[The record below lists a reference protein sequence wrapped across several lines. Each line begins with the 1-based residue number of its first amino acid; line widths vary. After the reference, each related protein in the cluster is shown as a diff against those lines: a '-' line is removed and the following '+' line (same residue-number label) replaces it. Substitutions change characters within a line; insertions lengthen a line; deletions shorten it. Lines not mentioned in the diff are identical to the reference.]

1 MDGVKKIIIKYF
13 TTITISIIIG
23 MFLGAIS
30 LNVLISYRIDEYH
43 KEITYL
49 KGTIEEKDIKLE
61 KLEESINNRRFI
73 LKAIEVELIY
83 DGEDEED
90 EIDKVTLEKN
100 IKSKYSNLIGKEVKT
115 IDIDLVQEV
124 IHKRIMKLDNNE
136 YQLMVKKIV
145 LTDVL
150 KLWIEVI

>member
-1 MDGVKKIIIKYF
+1 MKNTVIKYF
-13 TTITISIIIG
+13 STISISIVIG
-23 MFLGAIS
+23 MFLGALS
-30 LNVLISYRIDEYH
+30 LNSLISYRIDEYH
-43 KEITYL
+43 KNITYL
-49 KGTIEEKDIKLE
+49 ESVIEEKDIKLE

-73 LKAIEVELIY
+73 LKTIEVVLVY
-83 DGEDEED
+83 NGDDEED

-100 IKSKYSNLIGKEVKT
+100 IKAKYSNLIGKEVKT
-115 IDIDLVQEV
+115 IDIDLVEEV
-124 IHKRIMKLDNNE
+124 IHKRIMKIEDNE